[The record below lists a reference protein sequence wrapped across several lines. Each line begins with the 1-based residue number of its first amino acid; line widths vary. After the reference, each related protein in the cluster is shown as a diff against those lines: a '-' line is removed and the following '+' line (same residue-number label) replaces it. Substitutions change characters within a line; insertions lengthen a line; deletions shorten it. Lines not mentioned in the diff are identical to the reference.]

1 MDKVFK
7 GLSPYIVKEIFQF
20 TGTVLYQLRIQT
32 DFQIPSVHSVFSYTE
47 SITLSRLKIWK
58 ISAHET
64 KLEILKEFKKAI
76 KQRNVISSPC
86 SLCKTC
92 IQNLFLFDIKSY
104 T

>member
-1 MDKVFK
+1 M
-7 GLSPYIVKEIFQF
+7 KEIFQF

-64 KLEILKEFKKAI
+64 KQLDIHKEFKKAI

-86 SLCKTC
+86 SLCKIC